1 MPPKNNKR
9 NCRHHEG
16 KGSRSK
22 RSRPE
27 RSAPSTDDQASQEPG
42 PSRSRECAIAIE
54 SEDVATVNQSLP
66 PTPVPA
72 LAIQSVVPLQEVGT
86 RGTHQTRPNS
96 IRISQ
101 HDLQIQMNKLLDA
114 SISSNTTTSYETG
127 LRSFFNFRR
136 EFGYEILWPPPL
148 RDVVQFVSYLSL
160 KKCSYATARSYLS
173 SISFQC
179 KVQNLVDE
187 TKNFLVLKVL
197 EGMRR
202 IGRSADARLPITLEL
217 LKQLVETL
225 PEVPEVTVWCVG
237 SSIIK
242 NAMMASVCRPGGSN
256 LGLDRLNMN
265 IWWQGYSGLKF
276 LELKRKLFFLTQYE
290 ESPDYLII
298 HCGVNDIGA
307 IDLFSLIQKI
317 KTHLQFIKVQFPQST
332 LVWSQM
338 LPRIKWRY
346 SNDNKAME
354 RCRLKANRVAASSV
368 LKLGGCYIKHPDLLR
383 NMSQFLMPDGVHLN
397 ELGNKL
403 FLNNFQGGLEFFQ
416 SQLGQVYP

>member
-1 MPPKNNKR
+1 M
-9 NCRHHEG
+9 
-16 KGSRSK
+16 
-22 RSRPE
+22 
-27 RSAPSTDDQASQEPG
+27 
-42 PSRSRECAIAIE
+42 
-54 SEDVATVNQSLP
+54 
-66 PTPVPA
+66 
-72 LAIQSVVPLQEVGT
+72 
-86 RGTHQTRPNS
+86 
-96 IRISQ
+96 
-101 HDLQIQMNKLLDA
+101 
-114 SISSNTTTSYETG
+114 
-127 LRSFFNFRR
+127 
-136 EFGYEILWPPPL
+136 
-148 RDVVQFVSYLSL
+148 
-160 KKCSYATARSYLS
+160 
-173 SISFQC
+173 
-179 KVQNLVDE
+179 
-187 TKNFLVLKVL
+187 
-197 EGMRR
+197 
-202 IGRSADARLPITLEL
+202 
-217 LKQLVETL
+217 
-225 PEVPEVTVWCVG
+225 WCVG

-338 LPRIKWRY
+338 PPRYKWRY